1 MKLKPRVK
9 KILIITLIV
18 ILLGGLTVLG
28 LNVYKLFNTTTKVKE
43 VTVVDEISNYGYVL
57 EDNMTDL
64 YKKLYDE
71 LKVVLNKEEVNE
83 EEYAKL
89 VAQMLVVDF
98 YDLESKMSKND
109 VGGVQF
115 ILDDFKDNFVL
126 EAEETVYKY
135 VEHNVYGNRKQK
147 LPEVS
152 NVSVKEIRDGSYTYN
167 DFIDDKAYVVTV
179 NLEYKED
186 LGYPT
191 EVVVKMLHKD
201 NILKVFYMK

>member
-9 KILIITLIV
+9 KILIISLVVVLLGCFIV
-18 ILLGGLTVLG
+18 IG
-28 LNVYKLFNTTTKVKE
+28 LNVYNLFNTTTKVKE
-43 VTVVDEISNYGYVL
+43 VKVVDEITNYGYVL

-64 YKKLYDE
+64 YKKLYNE
-71 LKVVLNKEEVNE
+71 LKNVLNSDEVNE

-98 YDLESKMSKND
+98 YDLNSKMSKND
-109 VGGVQF
+109 VGGAQF
-115 ILDDFKDNFVL
+115 VLDDFKDNFVL

-135 VEHNVYGNRKQK
+135 VEHNAFGNRKQK

>member
-28 LNVYKLFNTTTKVKE
+28 LSVFKLFNTTTKVKE
-43 VTVVDEISNYGYVL
+43 VEVVDEISNYGYVL
-57 EDNMTDL
+57 EDNATDL
-64 YKKLYDE
+64 YKNLYNE
-71 LKVVLNKEEVNE
+71 LKEVLNKEEVNE

-98 YDLESKMSKND
+98 YDLKSKMSKND

-152 NVSVKEIRDGSYTYN
+152 NVSVKEIRDGSYNYN

>member
-28 LNVYKLFNTTTKVKE
+28 LNVYKLFNTTTKVKKVE
-43 VTVVDEISNYGYVL
+43 VVDEISNYGYVL
-57 EDNMTDL
+57 EDNMTEL